1 MPLRLDVAE
10 RPSPPSGPRR
20 GAAACLPR
28 LTRVPREQVVLAFDR
43 IFWGAAAPR
52 GRYIGYAAER
62 KGEYYMFIDVTECA
76 GRPTLLALVSG
87 TVAQELEAREDE
99 ATVAE
104 AMAVRAPRV
113 RRCERARGTLRA
125 RGAAGGRRGRG

>member
-1 MPLRLDVAE
+1 M
-10 RPSPPSGPRR
+10 
-20 GAAACLPR
+20 
-28 LTRVPREQVVLAFDR
+28 LAFDR

-87 TVAQELEAREDE
+87 SVAQELEAREDE
-99 ATVAE
+99 ATVAD
-104 AMAVRAPRV
+104 AMTVRAAIIPQDMHARV
-113 RRCERARGTLRA
+113 
-125 RGAAGGRRGRG
+125 